1 MQSSSPLTL
10 PARSAIVLL
19 ALLQGLML
27 YAAQELSDAWPF
39 RDIGWRY
46 CWYAWVLAVPSAV
59 ALSLVELGQRRLWL
73 QAVLGSAVVL
83 ALAAWIGWNLN
94 GETALESGTLQFPLT
109 LGMAVAVFVALPWW
123 QFQLQHGHWRASY
136 PELFEHAWQNGL
148 TLALAALF
156 TGLTWL
162 LLWLW
167 AALFQLLDVNVF
179 RDLFRQDA
187 FIALATGSLAGF
199 GVLIGRTQH
208 RAIQITRQVLFA
220 ICRGL
225 LPLLSFIAV
234 LFVLSL
240 PLTGLEPLW
249 KTRSAASLLV
259 VVSLLL
265 VTFTN
270 AVYQQ
275 GEDSLPYPL
284 VLRRL
289 VEASLLTL
297 PVYAVLALYA
307 LGLRVA
313 QYGWTLDRFW
323 AVLVALATAGYAV
336 GYALAVLRRQRRW
349 LQMLEP
355 VNRWMCWVVLALA
368 LLGNSP
374 LLDPVRLTLS
384 SQLARLRADP
394 PAITS
399 SDVNV
404 LRFDLGRRGVQ
415 ALREL
420 QRDPAITADANAPQ
434 VIAAALARTSR
445 WDDGHRLDKGPQDV
459 AALQRAL
466 KLARG
471 SSSPPDDWWKALA
484 TRSINGE
491 SCAQS
496 ERDCLIV
503 HRDLDG
509 DGTGEVLLCELNT
522 HRGPDCVLYA
532 RGKDS
537 QWRRAGALFG
547 TVSGQAETINHALR
561 DGKLTLVPPRWP
573 MLSIGG
579 HPAVAIDP
587 ESESESSEPSP

>member
-1 MQSSSPLTL
+1 MSSSLPLNL
-10 PARSAIVLL
+10 PARSAIVLI
-19 ALLQGLML
+19 ALMQGLML

-46 CWYAWVLAVPSAV
+46 CWYAWVLAIPSAV

-73 QAVLGSAVVL
+73 QAMLGSTVVL

-94 GETALESGTLQFPLT
+94 GEAALESGALQLPLT

-136 PELFEHAWQNGL
+136 PELFERAWQNGL

-167 AALFQLLDVNVF
+167 AALFQLLDVTFF

-249 KTRSAASLLV
+249 KTRSAAGLLV
-259 VVSLLL
+259 TVSLLL

-275 GEDSLPYPL
+275 GEDSAPYPP

-297 PVYAVLALYA
+297 PAYAALALYA

-313 QYGWTLDRFW
+313 QYGWTVGRFW
-323 AVLVALATAGYAV
+323 AVLIALAVAGYAV
-336 GYALAVLRRQRRW
+336 GYALAVVRRQGHW
-349 LQMLEP
+349 LHALGP

-368 LLGNSP
+368 VLGNSP
-374 LLDPVRLTLS
+374 LLDPVRLSLS

-404 LRFDLGRRGVQ
+404 LRFDIGRSGLQ
-415 ALREL
+415 ALREM
-420 QRDPAITADANAPQ
+420 QPDPAIAADANAPQ
-434 VIAAALARTSR
+434 VIATALARTSR

-459 AALQRAL
+459 PALQRAL
-466 KLARG
+466 KLAKG
-471 SSSPPDDWWKALA
+471 SSSPPDDWWQALA

-491 SCAQS
+491 SCARS

-509 DGTGEVLLCELNT
+509 DGTGEVLLCELYDVSAPECT
-522 HRGPDCVLYA
+522 LFA
-532 RGKDS
+532 RGGNARWYK
-537 QWRRAGALFG
+537 AGSLNG
-547 TVSGQAETINHALR
+547 YGLAEAGGLNQALR
-561 DGKLTLVPPRWP
+561 DGRLSLVPPRWP
-573 MLSIGG
+573 MLSIGDQP
-579 HPAVAIDP
+579 PAAINSYP
-587 ESESESSEPSP
+587 EPDESSP

>member
-1 MQSSSPLTL
+1 MPSTSPLGL
-10 PARSAIVLL
+10 PARSAIVLI

-46 CWYAWVLAVPSAV
+46 CWYAWVLAIPSAV
-59 ALSLVELGQRRLWL
+59 ALSLVELRQRRLWL
-73 QAVLGSAVVL
+73 QAALGSAVVL
-83 ALAAWIGWNLN
+83 LLAAWIGWNLE
-94 GETALESGTLQFPLT
+94 GETALASGALQFPLT
-109 LGMAVAVFVALPWW
+109 VDIAVAVFVALPWW

-136 PELFEHAWQNGL
+136 PALFERAWQNGL

-167 AALFQLLDVNVF
+167 AALFQLLDVTFF

-249 KTRSAASLLV
+249 KTRSAASLLLV
-259 VVSLLL
+259 LSLLL
-265 VTFTN
+265 VSFTN

-275 GEDSLPYPL
+275 GDDTPPYPVL
-284 VLRRL
+284 LRRL
-289 VEASLLTL
+289 VEASLLAL
-297 PVYAVLALYA
+297 PVYAGLALYA

-313 QYGWTLDRFW
+313 QYGWTVERFW
-323 AVLVALATAGYAV
+323 AVLIALAVAGYAV
-336 GYALAVLRRQRRW
+336 GYALAVLRRQGRW

-355 VNRWMCWVVLALA
+355 VNRGLCWAVLALA

-394 PAITS
+394 AAITP

-415 ALREL
+415 ALRAL
-420 QRDPAITADANAPQ
+420 QDDPAIRADANAPQ
-434 VIAAALARTSR
+434 QIADALARTSR
-445 WDDGHRLDKGPQDV
+445 WDAATRLDKGPQDV

-466 KLARG
+466 KLAKG
-471 SSSPPDDWWKALA
+471 SRSPPADWWQALA
-484 TRSINGE
+484 TRTINGE
-491 SCAQS
+491 SCAES
-496 ERDCLIV
+496 ERNCLIV
-503 HRDLDG
+503 HRDLDA
-509 DGTGEVLLCELNT
+509 DGSAEVLLCELYS

-532 RGKDS
+532 RGSDTH
-537 QWRRAGALFG
+537 WHRAGSLFG
-547 TVSGQAETINHALR
+547 AASGQAAAINQALR
-561 DGKLTLVPPRWP
+561 DGEITLVAPRWP

-579 HPAVAIDP
+579 RPALAIDP
-587 ESESESSEPSP
+587 EPESNESSP

>member
-1 MQSSSPLTL
+1 MPSTSPLSL
-10 PARSAIVLL
+10 PARSAIVLI

-46 CWYAWVLAVPSAV
+46 CWYAWVLAIPSAV
-59 ALSLVELGQRRLWL
+59 ALSLLELRQRRLWL
-73 QAVLGSAVVL
+73 QAALGSAVVL
-83 ALAAWIGWNLN
+83 LLAAWIGWNLE
-94 GETALESGTLQFPLT
+94 GETALASGALQFPLT
-109 LGMAVAVFVALPWW
+109 VGIAVAVFVALPWW

-136 PELFEHAWQNGL
+136 PALFERAWQNGL

-167 AALFQLLDVNVF
+167 AALFQLLDVTFF

-249 KTRSAASLLV
+249 KTRSAASLLLV
-259 VVSLLL
+259 LSLLL
-265 VTFTN
+265 VSFTN

-275 GEDSLPYPL
+275 GDDTPPYPVL
-284 VLRRL
+284 LRRL
-289 VEASLLTL
+289 VEASLLAL
-297 PVYAVLALYA
+297 PVYAGLALYA

-313 QYGWTLDRFW
+313 QYGWTVERVW
-323 AVLVALATAGYAV
+323 AVLIALAVAGYAV
-336 GYALAVLRRQRRW
+336 GYALAVLRRQGRW

-355 VNRWMCWVVLALA
+355 VNRGLCWAVLALA

-394 PAITS
+394 AAITP

-415 ALREL
+415 ALRAL
-420 QRDPAITADANAPQ
+420 QDDPAIRADANAPQ
-434 VIAAALARTSR
+434 QIADALARTSR
-445 WDDGHRLDKGPQDV
+445 WDAATRLDKGPQDV

-466 KLARG
+466 KLAKG
-471 SSSPPDDWWKALA
+471 SRSPPADWWQALA
-484 TRSINGE
+484 TRTINGE
-491 SCAQS
+491 SCAES

-503 HRDLDG
+503 HRDLDA
-509 DGTGEVLLCELNT
+509 DGSAEVLLCELYS

-532 RGKDS
+532 RGSDTH
-537 QWRRAGALFG
+537 WHRAGSLFG
-547 TVSGQAETINHALR
+547 AASGQAAAINQALR
-561 DGKLTLVPPRWP
+561 DGEITLVAPRWP

-579 HPAVAIDP
+579 RPALAIDP
-587 ESESESSEPSP
+587 EPESNESSP

>member
-1 MQSSSPLTL
+1 MQSSTPLTL

-46 CWYAWVLAVPSAV
+46 CWYAWVLAIPSAV

-73 QAVLGSAVVL
+73 QAVLGSTVVL

-94 GETALESGTLQFPLT
+94 GETALESGALQLPLT
-109 LGMAVAVFVALPWW
+109 LGMAVAVFVVLPWW

-136 PELFEHAWQNGL
+136 PELFERAWQNGL

-167 AALFQLLDVNVF
+167 SALFQLLDVTVF

-249 KTRSAASLLV
+249 KTRSAAGLLLV
-259 VVSLLL
+259 LSLLL

-275 GEDSLPYPL
+275 GKTAPPT
-284 VLRRL
+284 RCCC
-289 VEASLLTL
+289 A
-297 PVYAVLALYA
+297 
-307 LGLRVA
+307 
-313 QYGWTLDRFW
+313 GWLKPACWRCRSTPHWRCTHW
-323 AVLVALATAGYAV
+323 GCAWCSTAGPWTGSGRY
-336 GYALAVLRRQRRW
+336 
-349 LQMLEP
+349 
-355 VNRWMCWVVLALA
+355 
-368 LLGNSP
+368 
-374 LLDPVRLTLS
+374 LS
-384 SQLARLRADP
+384 QWP
-394 PAITS
+394 WPAM
-399 SDVNV
+399 
-404 LRFDLGRRGVQ
+404 
-415 ALREL
+415 
-420 QRDPAITADANAPQ
+420 P
-434 VIAAALARTSR
+434 
-445 WDDGHRLDKGPQDV
+445 W
-459 AALQRAL
+459 
-466 KLARG
+466 
-471 SSSPPDDWWKALA
+471 A
-484 TRSINGE
+484 TRWRC
-491 SCAQS
+491 CAGS
-496 ERDCLIV
+496 AAGCRCWSRSTAGCAGRCW
-503 HRDLDG
+503 HWHCWA
-509 DGTGEVLLCELNT
+509 T
-522 HRGPDCVLYA
+522 
-532 RGKDS
+532 
-537 QWRRAGALFG
+537 RRCWTRCG
-547 TVSGQAETINHALR
+547 
-561 DGKLTLVPPRWP
+561 
-573 MLSIGG
+573 
-579 HPAVAIDP
+579 
-587 ESESESSEPSP
+587 

>member
-1 MQSSSPLTL
+1 MQPSSPLSL
-10 PARSAIVLL
+10 PARSAIVLI

-39 RDIGWRY
+39 RDVGWRY

-59 ALSLVELGQRRLWL
+59 TLSLLELRQRRLWL
-73 QAVLGSAVVL
+73 QALAGSAVVL

-94 GETALESGTLQFPLT
+94 GETALESAPLQFPLT
-109 LGMAVAVFVALPWW
+109 LGMAVAVFVVLPWW
-123 QFQLQHGHWRASY
+123 QFQLQHGHWRATY
-136 PELFEHAWQNGL
+136 PELFERAWQNGL

-167 AALFQLLDVNVF
+167 AALFQLLDVTFF

-234 LFVLSL
+234 LFVLCL

-249 KTRSAASLLV
+249 KTRSAASLLLV
-259 VVSLLL
+259 LSLLL

-270 AVYQQ
+270 AVYQR
-275 GEDSLPYPL
+275 GDDIAPYP
-284 VLRRL
+284 VGLRRL
-289 VEASLLTL
+289 VEASLLAL

-307 LGLRVA
+307 LGLRVV
-313 QYGWTLDRFW
+313 QYGWTLERFW
-323 AVLVALATAGYAV
+323 AVLIALAVAGYAL
-336 GYALAVLRRQRRW
+336 GYALAVLRRQGRW
-349 LQMLEP
+349 LPLLEP
-355 VNRWMCWVVLALA
+355 VNRWMCWAVLALA

-394 PAITS
+394 PAISS

-415 ALREL
+415 ALRAL
-420 QRDPAITADANAPQ
+420 RQDPAITADANAPQ

-445 WDDGHRLDKGPQDV
+445 WDAGIRLDKGPQDV

-466 KLARG
+466 TLAKG
-471 SSSPPDDWWKALA
+471 STTPPADWWQALA
-484 TRSINGE
+484 TRSIDGE
-491 SCAQS
+491 SCAES

-503 HRDLDG
+503 HRDLDA
-509 DGTGEVLLCELNT
+509 DGSAEVLLCELYEI
-522 HRGPDCVLYA
+522 RGPDCVLYA
-532 RGKDS
+532 RGRDTR
-537 QWRRAGALFG
+537 WHRAGSLFG
-547 TVSGQAETINHALR
+547 TASGEAKAINQALH
-561 DGKLTLVPPRWP
+561 DGELALVPPRWP

-579 HPAVAIDP
+579 RPALTIDP
-587 ESESESSEPSP
+587 EPEPNEASP